1 MTPTLEEI
9 RRHFRKETSK
19 LDNWIYH
26 RRLDECLQP
35 PEPEGEE
42 GADDGEEQAPG

>member
-1 MTPTLEEI
+1 VTPFEEL

-26 RRLDECLQP
+26 RRLDEYLK
-35 PEPEGEE
+35 PEQQEE
-42 GADDGEEQAPG
+42 GADDGKEQAPG